1 MVGLAGSISNMLVR
15 CVANRNECLMPD
27 LEQSVEKGYIV
38 GPFLQ
43 RRLEQQQRLVD
54 SGSISTVRLVL
65 DRSVLWSIRSVT
77 RPTKASHKASYPPP
91 PS

>member
-1 MVGLAGSISNMLVR
+1 MVGLAGSICNMLVY
-15 CVANRNECLMPD
+15 CVLNQDQHMVSD

-43 RRLEQQQRLVD
+43 RRLEQPQRLID
-54 SGSISTVRLVL
+54 SGGISTVCLVL

-77 RPTKASHKASYPPP
+77 RPAKASHKASYPPP